1 MNSDLATIEQQVGRM
16 ELIEDLAA
24 LGVGAGVMVAPFVLY
39 TPPRT
44 LRSDQAAAHAL
55 DALRPLLDKLARRRR
70 VIR

>member
-1 MNSDLATIEQQVGRM
+1 MNSDISPNDMRPGRG

-24 LGVGAGVMVAPFVLY
+24 FGVGAGVMVPPFVLY

-44 LRSDQAAAHAL
+44 ANGDRAAARAL
-55 DALRPLLDKLARRRR
+55 DELRPLLNKLARRRR